1 MKVTLI
7 LKATLLAMFIALAV
21 NVVYLPTAVAQEES
35 AEEAETEA
43 ESAEATPEEDI
54 VEIET
59 VVVVGTRA
67 KPRSVLESPVPIDIV
82 SKDDFAKQGGADLP
96 DLLRTLVPSY
106 NINTQPI
113 SDASTV
119 VRPANLRGLA
129 PDHTLVLV
137 NNKRRHRASV
147 IHWLGNG
154 LSDGSQGPD
163 LSPIPAIAL
172 QQVEVLRDGASA
184 QYGSD
189 AIAGVMNFQLKDNYK
204 GGSFEFKPGIY
215 QYGDGRQFAVAGNI
229 GLGNPDAWSSLSF
242 EYGGADPTIR
252 SVQRTDALNIINAG
266 NFSVKDPAQIWGQPI
281 IEGDTKL
288 FANYGATLTDTIDFY
303 GHANYARKRVEGGFY
318 FRNPNTRNGVF
329 SKDNSDILLVGDLRG
344 LTEET
349 AAWDAAHEEHE
360 AWNDRRLEA
369 EKADKPFDE
378 PEPDN
383 FAAWPAAQEAL
394 KAWEAHRLA
403 AEEAWLAAK
412 EAAEETGEPF
422 DEPKFDEPKPDFKE
436 TSPSD
441 FDDIKITD
449 DVVDEDGLEGVRNG
463 LNDVKNDPNL
473 FTFQEMFPGGFTP
486 RFGAFAWDSSV
497 VVGVKGT
504 ALEEA
509 LGKPLTWDVSGSF
522 GRHHADFFIF
532 NTVNASLGPD
542 TPTYFDPGDYIQTDY
557 NLNFDVTYPLNDM
570 VFLASGLE
578 YRDEGFEIIE
588 GERESHQI
596 GPLAAQG
603 FTPASNGFSGFSP
616 VAAGKWHRY
625 NVAAYLE
632 TEIRPIDPLLIAIAV
647 RGEQFELFG
656 GTLNYKLAANYKV
669 TETMRLR
676 GSYST
681 GFRAPTPGQQNT
693 FNITTEYDFKK
704 GDLVNKATIPSTNA
718 AVGVVTGKEDNSL
731 DPETSNNFTGGFT
744 VDILGVNFTMDFFDI
759 RLKNRLSVSQ
769 HFTLTDDQKADL
781 IAEGV
786 TSAASVDTFQF
797 FINDF
802 NSTTNGI
809 DFVVTA
815 PIPNGNLIAV
825 YNFTSTK
832 VTHLVVDGELEELP
846 SDFDPALEL
855 TPELEAFF
863 DSTTLN
869 ADRIRELQENLPKH
883 RGSLT
888 IGQSITDAWGVLGRA
903 SYFSGWFDSEDYLQN
918 PDAKGTG
925 EYTGRVIFDLETT
938 YTVES
943 GLSLTL
949 GGKNILNT
957 FPDENPNA
965 AGSVGNKYGQFS
977 PFGFDGAFWYTKVGY
992 SF

>member
-1 MKVTLI
+1 
-7 LKATLLAMFIALAV
+7 MFSKNHIKPIVVALGI
-21 NVVYLPTAVAQEES
+21 AVAVFMCAFTTVIADQHAEETEATET
-35 AEEAETEA
+35 AEEAEVSEE
-43 ESAEATPEEDI
+43 ESAGSDPIQLESL
-54 VEIET
+54 
-59 VVVVGTRA
+59 VVVGSRA
-67 KPRSVLESPVPIDIV
+67 KPRSVLDSAVPIDIV
-82 SKDDFAKQGGADLP
+82 SNEAFEKQGGADLP

-106 NINTQPI
+106 NVNTQPI

-137 NNKRRHRASV
+137 NNKRRHRAAV

-163 LSPIPAIAL
+163 LAPIPAIAL

-189 AIAGVMNFQLKDNYK
+189 AIAGVMNFRLKDNYE
-204 GGSFEFKPGIY
+204 GGSIEFKPGIY
-215 QYGDGRQFAVAGNI
+215 QEGDGRQFALAGNI
-229 GLGNPDAWSSLSF
+229 GLGNPDVWSSLSF

-252 SVQRTDALNIINAG
+252 SIQRTDAISLIDAG

-281 IEGDTKL
+281 IDGDTKL
-288 FANYGATLTDTIDFY
+288 FANYGANLTDTIDFY

-329 SKDNSDILLVGDLRG
+329 SPSGRDDTLLVGDLRG
-344 LTEET
+344 LS
-349 AAWDAAHEEHE
+349 
-360 AWNDRRLEA
+360 A
-369 EKADKPFDE
+369 EMAD
-378 PEPDN
+378 
-383 FAAWPAAQEAL
+383 
-394 KAWEAHRLA
+394 WEARKAA
-403 AEEAWLAAK
+403 AEAAG
-412 EAAEETGEPF
+412 EEFTEL
-422 DEPKFDEPKPDFKE
+422 
-436 TSPSD
+436 SPHD
-441 FDDIKITD
+441 ADDIPITNHVPD
-449 DVVDEDGLEGVRNG
+449 PTRLQV
-463 LNDVKNDPNL
+463 VKNDPNL
-473 FTFQEMFPGGFTP
+473 FNFQEMFPGGFTP
-486 RFGAFAWDSSV
+486 RFGAFMWDSSV
-497 VVGVKGT
+497 VIGFKGT

-509 LGKPLTWDVSGSF
+509 LGKPLTWDLSGSF
-522 GRHHADFFIF
+522 GRNHADFFIF

-557 NLNFDVTYPLNDM
+557 NLNFDVTYPLSDM

-603 FTPASNGFSGFSP
+603 FTAASNGFSGFSP

-632 TEIRPIDPLLIAIAV
+632 TEIRPIDPLLIALAV
-647 RGEQFELFG
+647 RGEQFEIFG
-656 GTLNYKLAANYKV
+656 GTLNYKAAANYKV

-676 GSYST
+676 GSYSS

-693 FNITTEYDFKK
+693 FNITTEYDFAK
-704 GDLVNKATIPSTNA
+704 GDLVNKGTIPSTNP

-744 VDILGVNFTMDFFDI
+744 VDILGVNLTMDFFDI

-769 HFTLTDDQKADL
+769 HFTLTEGQKADL
-781 IAEGV
+781 IAAGV
-786 TSAASVDTFQF
+786 TSAANLETFQF

-802 NSTTNGI
+802 STTTNGI
-809 DFVVTA
+809 DTVVTV

-825 YNFTSTK
+825 YNFTNTT
-832 VTHLVVDGELEELP
+832 VTDHNPD
-846 SDFDPALEL
+846 
-855 TPELEAFF
+855 
-863 DSTTLN
+863 TL
-869 ADRIRELQENLPKH
+869 DDHRIRELEENLPEH
-883 RGSLT
+883 RASLT
-888 IGQSITDAWGVLGRA
+888 GVYSLTDAWSVLGRA

-918 PDAKGTG
+918 PEAEGTG

-938 YTVES
+938 YIAGS
-943 GLSLTL
+943 GVALTL
-949 GGKNILNT
+949 GGRNILNT
-957 FPDENPNA
+957 YPDENPNGA
-965 AGSVGNKYGQFS
+965 DSVGNKYGQFS
-977 PFGFDGAFWYTKVGY
+977 PFGFDGAFWYAKVGY

>member
-1 MKVTLI
+1 
-7 LKATLLAMFIALAV
+7 MFSKNHIKSIVVVLGIVVAVLMCTFTTVIAD
-21 NVVYLPTAVAQEES
+21 EH
-35 AEEAETEA
+35 AEEADEAETTEETEVSEEA
-43 ESAEATPEEDI
+43 SSGSDPIQLESL
-54 VEIET
+54 
-59 VVVVGTRA
+59 VVVGTRGQ
-67 KPRSVLESPVPIDIV
+67 PRSVLDSAVPIDIV
-82 SKDDFAKQGGADLP
+82 SSEAFEKQGGADLP
-96 DLLRTLVPSY
+96 DLLRSLVPSY

-137 NNKRRHRASV
+137 NNKRRHRAAV

-163 LSPIPAIAL
+163 LAPIPAIAL
-172 QQVEVLRDGASA
+172 QQVEILRDGASA

-189 AIAGVMNFQLKDNYK
+189 AIAGVMNFQLKDNYE
-204 GGSFEFKPGIY
+204 GGSIEFKPGIY
-215 QYGDGRQFAVAGNI
+215 QYGDGRQFALAGNI

-242 EYGGADPTIR
+242 EYGGADPTVR
-252 SVQRTDALNIINAG
+252 SVQRTDAIDMINAG

-281 IEGDTKL
+281 IEGDIKL

-318 FRNPNTRNGVF
+318 FRNPNTRGGVF
-329 SKDNSDILLVGDLRG
+329 STTSGKTLLVGDLRG
-344 LTEET
+344 LTEEM
-349 AAWDAAHEEHE
+349 AAWETRKA
-360 AWNDRRLEA
+360 EA
-369 EKADKPFDE
+369 E
-378 PEPDN
+378 
-383 FAAWPAAQEAL
+383 AAGQEFTEL
-394 KAWEAHRLA
+394 
-403 AEEAWLAAK
+403 
-412 EAAEETGEPF
+412 
-422 DEPKFDEPKPDFKE
+422 
-436 TSPSD
+436 SPHD
-441 FDDIKITD
+441 ADDIPITNHVPD
-449 DVVDEDGLEGVRNG
+449 PERLQA
-463 LNDVKNDPNL
+463 VKNDPNL

-486 RFGAFAWDSSV
+486 RFGAFAWDSAV
-497 VVGVKGT
+497 VVGLKGT

-603 FTPASNGFSGFSP
+603 FTAASNGFSGFSP

-632 TEIRPIDPLLIAIAV
+632 TEIRPIEPLLIALAV
-647 RGEQFELFG
+647 RGEQFEIFG
-656 GTLNYKLAANYKV
+656 STLNYKAAANYKV

-693 FNITTEYDFKK
+693 FNITTEYDFAK
-704 GDLVNKATIPSTNA
+704 GDLVNKGTIPSTND

-731 DPETSNNFTGGFT
+731 DPETSNNFTGGFA
-744 VDILGVNFTMDFFDI
+744 VDILGINFTVDFFDI

-769 HFTLTDDQKADL
+769 HYTLTDAQKTQL
-781 IAEGV
+781 IAAGV
-786 TSAASVDTFQF
+786 TSAANLETFQF

-815 PIPNGNLIAV
+815 PIPNGTAIAV

-832 VTHLVVDGELEELP
+832 ITHLAVDGELEELP

-855 TPELEAFF
+855 TPELEALF
-863 DSTTLN
+863 DSATLD
-869 ADRIRELQENLPKH
+869 AHRIRELQENLPKH

-888 IGQSITDAWGVLGRA
+888 VGQSITDAWGVLGRA

-918 PDAKGTG
+918 PDVEGTG
-925 EYTGRVIFDLETT
+925 EYTGKVIFDLETT
-938 YTVES
+938 YTVDS

-949 GGKNILNT
+949 GGRNILNT
-957 FPDENPNA
+957 YPDENPNA

-977 PFGFDGAFWYTKVGY
+977 PFGFDGAYWYAKVGY
-992 SF
+992 NF

>member
-1 MKVTLI
+1 MYYSKYVKPIVFALSIFIVI
-7 LKATLLAMFIALAV
+7 LMGMFTTVI
-21 NVVYLPTAVAQEES
+21 AQEEAS
-35 AEEAETEA
+35 DAEEAEVA
-43 ESAEATPEEDI
+43 DDAEASEEESQTSTPVRLESL
-54 VEIET
+54 
-59 VVVVGTRA
+59 VVVGSRSR
-67 KPRSVLESPVPIDIV
+67 PRSILESPVPVDVV
-82 SKDDFAKQGGADLP
+82 SKDDFARQGGADLT
-96 DLLRTLVPSY
+96 DLLRTLVPSF

-137 NNKRRHRASV
+137 NGKRRHRASV

-172 QQVEVLRDGASA
+172 RQVEILRDGASA

-189 AIAGVMNFQLKDNYK
+189 AIAGVMNFQLKDNHE

-229 GLGNPDAWSSLSF
+229 GLGNPEAWTNLSF

-252 SVQRTDALNIINAG
+252 SVQRTDALNMINAG

-281 IEGDTKL
+281 VENDFKF
-288 FANYGATLTDTIDFY
+288 FANYGASLTDTINFY

-318 FRNPNTRNGVF
+318 FRNPNTRSGVF
-329 SKDNSDILLVGDLRG
+329 STTGGETLLVGDLRG
-344 LTEET
+344 LTAET
-349 AAWDAAHEEHE
+349 AAWE
-360 AWNDRRLEA
+360 ARKQEA
-369 EKADKPFDE
+369 EVAGNEFTE
-378 PEPDN
+378 
-383 FAAWPAAQEAL
+383 L
-394 KAWEAHRLA
+394 
-403 AEEAWLAAK
+403 
-412 EAAEETGEPF
+412 
-422 DEPKFDEPKPDFKE
+422 
-436 TSPSD
+436 SPHD
-441 FDDIKITD
+441 ADDIPITNHVPD
-449 DVVDEDGLEGVRNG
+449 PERLQA
-463 LNDVKNDPNL
+463 VKSDPNL

-497 VVGVKGT
+497 AVGVKGT

-557 NLNFDVTYPLNDM
+557 NLNFDVTYPLHDL

-603 FTPASNGFSGFSP
+603 FTAASNGFSGFSP
-616 VAAGKWHRY
+616 VAAGNWHRS

-632 TEIRPIDPLLIAIAV
+632 TEIRPIDPLLLALAV
-647 RGEQFELFG
+647 RGEQFEGFG
-656 GTLNYKLAANYKV
+656 STLNYKVAANYKV

-681 GFRAPTPGQQNT
+681 GFRAPTPGQQNA
-693 FNITTEYDFKK
+693 FNITTEYDFAK
-704 GDLVNKATIPSTNA
+704 GDLVNNGTIPSTNA
-718 AVGVVTGKEDNSL
+718 AVGIVTGKEDNSL

-744 VDILGVNFTMDFFDI
+744 VDILGVNFTLDFFGI

-769 HFTLTDDQKADL
+769 DFTLTAGQKAQL

-786 TSAASVDTFQF
+786 TSAANLEKFRF

-802 NSTTNGI
+802 DTTTQGI

-825 YNFTSTK
+825 YNFTSTT
-832 VTHLVVDGELEELP
+832 VT
-846 SDFDPALEL
+846 DFNPD
-855 TPELEAFF
+855 
-863 DSTTLN
+863 TL
-869 ADRIRELQENLPKH
+869 DDHRIRELKENLPEH
-883 RGSLT
+883 RAGLT
-888 IGQSITDAWGVLGRA
+888 VVQSITDVWGVLGRA
-903 SYFSGWFDSEDYLQN
+903 SYFSGWFDSEDFLQN
-918 PDAKGTG
+918 PDVPGTG

-938 YTVES
+938 YTVGS
-943 GLSLTL
+943 GLALTL
-949 GGKNILNT
+949 GGRNILNT
-957 FPDENPNA
+957 YPDENPNA

-977 PFGFDGAFWYTKVGY
+977 PFGFDGAFWYAKVGY

>member
-1 MKVTLI
+1 
-7 LKATLLAMFIALAV
+7 MFYRNHIKPIVFVLSIAIGFLMCSF
-21 NVVYLPTAVAQEES
+21 TAVIADQH
-35 AEEAETEA
+35 AEEAEESEATSDAETSEA
-43 ESAEATPEEDI
+43 EASEAASEGDAPVQLESL
-54 VEIET
+54 
-59 VVVVGTRA
+59 VVVGTRA
-67 KPRSVLESPVPIDIV
+67 RPRSILDSAVPIDIV
-82 SKDDFAKQGGADLP
+82 SSDAFEKQGGADLP

-106 NINTQPI
+106 NVNTQPI

-137 NNKRRHRASV
+137 NNKRRHRAAV

-163 LSPIPAIAL
+163 LAPIPAIAL

-189 AIAGVMNFQLKDNYK
+189 AIAGVMNFRLKDNYE
-204 GGSFEFKPGIY
+204 GGSLEFKPGIY
-215 QYGDGRQFAVAGNI
+215 QFGDGRQFALAGNI

-252 SVQRTDALNIINAG
+252 SVQRDDAIKLINAG

-281 IEGDTKL
+281 IENDVKL
-288 FANYGATLTDTIDFY
+288 FANYGATLTDTINFY

-329 SKDNSDILLVGDLRG
+329 SPTGKDGTLLVGDMRG
-344 LTEET
+344 LTAEMAAWETRKAEWET
-349 AAWDAAHEEHE
+349 ANAAAVEAGETFPELSPHDA
-360 AWNDRRLEA
+360 
-369 EKADKPFDE
+369 
-378 PEPDN
+378 
-383 FAAWPAAQEAL
+383 
-394 KAWEAHRLA
+394 
-403 AEEAWLAAK
+403 
-412 EAAEETGEPF
+412 
-422 DEPKFDEPKPDFKE
+422 
-436 TSPSD
+436 
-441 FDDIKITD
+441 DDIPITNNVPD
-449 DVVDEDGLEGVRNG
+449 PERLQA
-463 LNDVKNDPNL
+463 VKNDPNL
-473 FTFQEMFPGGFTP
+473 FNFQEMFPGGFTP
-486 RFGAFAWDSSV
+486 RFGAFMWDSSV

-509 LGKPLTWDVSGSF
+509 LGKPLSWDLSGSF
-522 GRHHADFFIF
+522 GRNHADFFIF

-557 NLNFDVTYPLNDM
+557 NLNFDVTYPLSDM

-603 FTPASNGFSGFSP
+603 FTAASNGFSGFSP

-632 TEIRPIDPLLIAIAV
+632 TEIRPIDPLLLALAV
-647 RGEQFELFG
+647 RAEQFEIFG
-656 GTLNYKLAANYKV
+656 GTLNYKAAANYKV

-676 GSYST
+676 GSYSS

-693 FNITTEYDFKK
+693 FNITTEYDFEK
-704 GDLVNKATIPSTNA
+704 GDLVNNGTIPSTNA

-769 HFTLTDDQKADL
+769 HFTLSPAQKAQL
-781 IAEGV
+781 IAAGV
-786 TSAASVDTFQF
+786 TSAANLETFQF

-802 NSTTNGI
+802 STTTNGI
-809 DFVVTA
+809 DAVVTV
-815 PIPNGNLIAV
+815 PIPNGNVIAV
-825 YNFTSTK
+825 YNFTNTT
-832 VTHLVVDGELEELP
+832 VTDHNPD
-846 SDFDPALEL
+846 
-855 TPELEAFF
+855 
-863 DSTTLN
+863 TL
-869 ADRIRELQENLPKH
+869 DDHRIRELEENLPEH
-883 RGSLT
+883 RASLT
-888 IGQSITDAWGVLGRA
+888 GVYSITDDWGVLGRA

-918 PDAKGTG
+918 PKMEGVG

-938 YTVES
+938 YTVGS
-943 GLSLTL
+943 GLTLTL
-949 GGKNILNT
+949 GGRNILNT
-957 FPDENPNA
+957 YPDENPNG

-977 PFGFDGAFWYTKVGY
+977 PFGFDGAFWYAKVGY

>member
-1 MKVTLI
+1 LRQKSKEEDFMYYSKYVKPIVFALSIFIVI
-7 LKATLLAMFIALAV
+7 LMGMFTTVI
-21 NVVYLPTAVAQEES
+21 AQEEAS
-35 AEEAETEA
+35 DAEEAEVA
-43 ESAEATPEEDI
+43 DDAEASEEESQTSTPVRLESL
-54 VEIET
+54 
-59 VVVVGTRA
+59 VVVGSRSR
-67 KPRSVLESPVPIDIV
+67 PRSILESPVPVDVV
-82 SKDDFAKQGGADLP
+82 SKDDFARQGGADLT
-96 DLLRTLVPSY
+96 DLLRTLVPSF

-137 NNKRRHRASV
+137 NGKRRHRASV

-172 QQVEVLRDGASA
+172 RQVEILRDGASA

-189 AIAGVMNFQLKDNYK
+189 AIAGVMNFQLKDNHE

-229 GLGNPDAWSSLSF
+229 GLGNPEAWTNLSF

-252 SVQRTDALNIINAG
+252 SVQRTDALNMINAG

-281 IEGDTKL
+281 VENDFKF
-288 FANYGATLTDTIDFY
+288 FANYGASLTDTINFY

-318 FRNPNTRNGVF
+318 FRNPNTRSGVF
-329 SKDNSDILLVGDLRG
+329 STTGGETLLVGDLRG
-344 LTEET
+344 LTAET
-349 AAWDAAHEEHE
+349 AAWE
-360 AWNDRRLEA
+360 ARKQEA
-369 EKADKPFDE
+369 EVAGNEFTE
-378 PEPDN
+378 
-383 FAAWPAAQEAL
+383 L
-394 KAWEAHRLA
+394 
-403 AEEAWLAAK
+403 
-412 EAAEETGEPF
+412 
-422 DEPKFDEPKPDFKE
+422 
-436 TSPSD
+436 SPHD
-441 FDDIKITD
+441 ADDIPITNHVPD
-449 DVVDEDGLEGVRNG
+449 PERLQA
-463 LNDVKNDPNL
+463 VKSDPNL

-497 VVGVKGT
+497 AVGVKGT

-509 LGKPLTWDVSGSF
+509 LGNPLTWDASGSF

-557 NLNFDVTYPLNDM
+557 NLNFDVTYPLHDL

-603 FTPASNGFSGFSP
+603 FTAASNGFSGFSP
-616 VAAGKWHRY
+616 VAAGNWHRS

-632 TEIRPIDPLLIAIAV
+632 TEIRPIDPLLLALAV
-647 RGEQFELFG
+647 RGEQFEGFG
-656 GTLNYKLAANYKV
+656 STLNYKVAANYKI

-681 GFRAPTPGQQNT
+681 GFRAPTPGQQNA
-693 FNITTEYDFKK
+693 FNITTEYDFEK
-704 GDLVNKATIPSTNA
+704 GDLVNNGTIPSTNA
-718 AVGVVTGKEDNSL
+718 AVGIVTGKEDNSL

-744 VDILGVNFTMDFFDI
+744 VDILGVNFTIDFFDI

-769 HFTLTDDQKADL
+769 DFTLTAGQKTQL

-786 TSAASVDTFQF
+786 TSAANLEKFRF

-802 NSTTNGI
+802 DTTTQGI

-825 YNFTSTK
+825 YNFTSTT
-832 VTHLVVDGELEELP
+832 VT
-846 SDFDPALEL
+846 DFNPD
-855 TPELEAFF
+855 
-863 DSTTLN
+863 TL
-869 ADRIRELQENLPKH
+869 DDHRIRELEENLPEH
-883 RGSLT
+883 RAGLT
-888 IGQSITDAWGVLGRA
+888 VVQSITDVWGVLGRA
-903 SYFSGWFDSEDYLQN
+903 SYFGGWFDSEDYLQN
-918 PDAKGTG
+918 PNVPGTG

-938 YTVES
+938 YAVGS
-943 GLSLTL
+943 GLALTL
-949 GGKNILNT
+949 GGRNILNT
-957 FPDENPNA
+957 YPDENPNA

>member
-1 MKVTLI
+1 MFYKNHIKPI
-7 LKATLLAMFIALAV
+7 LLVLSVILGILVCTFATV
-21 NVVYLPTAVAQEES
+21 VAQEES
-35 AEEAETEA
+35 ETTEETEA
-43 ESAEATPEEDI
+43 TNEAEASEAEASEEASTTGAP
-54 VEIET
+54 VRLESL
-59 VVVVGTRA
+59 VVVGTRA
-67 KPRSVLESPVPIDIV
+67 QPRSVLDSAVPIDIV
-82 SKDDFAKQGGADLP
+82 SNESFAKQGGADLP

-137 NNKRRHRASV
+137 NGKRRHRASV

-189 AIAGVMNFQLKDNYK
+189 AIAGVMNFRLKDNHE
-204 GGSFEFKPGIY
+204 GGAFEFKPGIY

-242 EYGGADPTIR
+242 EYGGADPTVR
-252 SVQRTDALNIINAG
+252 SIQRTDAINLINAG

-281 IEGDTKL
+281 IENDVKL
-288 FANYGATLTDTIDFY
+288 FANYGATLTDTVEFY

-318 FRNPNTRNGVF
+318 FRNPNTRGGVF
-329 SKDNSDILLVGDLRG
+329 STTGGDTLLVGDLRG
-344 LTEET
+344 LT
-349 AAWDAAHEEHE
+349 
-360 AWNDRRLEA
+360 A
-369 EKADKPFDE
+369 EMT
-378 PEPDN
+378 
-383 FAAWPAAQEAL
+383 
-394 KAWEAHRLA
+394 AWEARKQA
-403 AEEAWLAAK
+403 AMDAGQEFTEL
-412 EAAEETGEPF
+412 
-422 DEPKFDEPKPDFKE
+422 
-436 TSPSD
+436 SPHD
-441 FDDIKITD
+441 ADDIPITNHVPD
-449 DVVDEDGLEGVRNG
+449 PERLQA
-463 LNDVKNDPNL
+463 VKNDPNL

-486 RFGAFAWDSSV
+486 RFGAFMWDSSV

-504 ALEEA
+504 ALKDT
-509 LGKPLTWDVSGSF
+509 LGKDLTWDLSGSF
-522 GRHHADFFIF
+522 GRNHADFFIF

-557 NLNFDVTYPLNDM
+557 NLNFDVTYPLSDM

-603 FTPASNGFSGFSP
+603 FTAASNGFSGFSP

-632 TEIRPIDPLLIAIAV
+632 TEIRPIDPLLISLAV
-647 RGEQFELFG
+647 RGEQFEIFG
-656 GTLNYKLAANYKV
+656 STLNYKAAANYKV

-693 FNITTEYDFKK
+693 FNITTEYDFAK
-704 GDLVNKATIPSTNA
+704 GDLVNKGTIPSTNP

-769 HFTLTDDQKADL
+769 DFTLTASQKAQL

-786 TSAASVDTFQF
+786 TSAANLEKFRF

-802 NSTTNGI
+802 NTTTQGV

-825 YNFTSTK
+825 YNFTSTE
-832 VTHLVVDGELEELP
+832 VGDYNP
-846 SDFDPALEL
+846 D
-855 TPELEAFF
+855 
-863 DSTTLN
+863 TL
-869 ADRIRELQENLPKH
+869 DDRRIRELQENLPEH
-883 RGSLT
+883 RASLT
-888 IGQSITDAWGVLGRA
+888 VAQSITDMWGVLGRA
-903 SYFSGWFDSEDYLQN
+903 SYFSGWFDSEDFLQN
-918 PDAKGTG
+918 PDVEETG

-938 YTVES
+938 YTVGD
-943 GLSLTL
+943 GLALTL
-949 GGKNILNT
+949 GGRNILNT
-957 FPDENPNA
+957 FPDENPNGA
-965 AGSVGNKYGQFS
+965 DSVGNKYGQFS
-977 PFGFDGAFWYTKVGY
+977 PFGFDGAYWYAKVGY
-992 SF
+992 RF

>member
-1 MKVTLI
+1 MG
-7 LKATLLAMFIALAV
+7 MFTTVI
-21 NVVYLPTAVAQEES
+21 AQEEAS
-35 AEEAETEA
+35 DAEEAEA
-43 ESAEATPEEDI
+43 ADDAEASEEESQTSTPVRLESL
-54 VEIET
+54 
-59 VVVVGTRA
+59 VVVGSRSR
-67 KPRSVLESPVPIDIV
+67 PRSILESPVPVDVV
-82 SKDDFAKQGGADLP
+82 SKDDFARQGGADLT
-96 DLLRTLVPSY
+96 DLLRTLVPSF

-137 NNKRRHRASV
+137 NGKRRHRASV

-172 QQVEVLRDGASA
+172 RQVEILRDGASA

-189 AIAGVMNFQLKDNYK
+189 AIAGVMNFQLKDNHE

-215 QYGDGRQFAVAGNI
+215 QYGDGRQFAAAGNI
-229 GLGNPDAWSSLSF
+229 GLGNPEAWTNLSF

-252 SVQRTDALNIINAG
+252 SVQRTDALNMINAG

-281 IEGDTKL
+281 VENDFKF
-288 FANYGATLTDTIDFY
+288 FANYGASLTDTINFY

-318 FRNPNTRNGVF
+318 FRNPNTRSGVF
-329 SKDNSDILLVGDLRG
+329 STTGGKTLLVGDLRG
-344 LTEET
+344 LTAET
-349 AAWDAAHEEHE
+349 AAWE
-360 AWNDRRLEA
+360 ARKQEA
-369 EKADKPFDE
+369 EVAGNEFTE
-378 PEPDN
+378 
-383 FAAWPAAQEAL
+383 L
-394 KAWEAHRLA
+394 
-403 AEEAWLAAK
+403 
-412 EAAEETGEPF
+412 
-422 DEPKFDEPKPDFKE
+422 
-436 TSPSD
+436 SPHD
-441 FDDIKITD
+441 ADDIPITNHVPD
-449 DVVDEDGLEGVRNG
+449 PERLQA
-463 LNDVKNDPNL
+463 VKSDPNL

-497 VVGVKGT
+497 AVGVKGT

-557 NLNFDVTYPLNDM
+557 NLNFDVTYPLHDL

-603 FTPASNGFSGFSP
+603 FTAASNGFSGFSP
-616 VAAGKWHRY
+616 VAAGNWHRS

-632 TEIRPIDPLLIAIAV
+632 TEIRPIDPLLLALAV
-647 RGEQFELFG
+647 RGEQFEGFG
-656 GTLNYKLAANYKV
+656 STLNYKVAANYKV

-681 GFRAPTPGQQNT
+681 GFRAPTPGQQNA
-693 FNITTEYDFKK
+693 FNITTEYDFAK
-704 GDLVNKATIPSTNA
+704 GDLVNNGTIPSTNA
-718 AVGVVTGKEDNSL
+718 AVGIVTGKEDNSL

-744 VDILGVNFTMDFFDI
+744 VDILGVNFTLDFFGI

-769 HFTLTDDQKADL
+769 DFTLTAGQKTQL

-786 TSAASVDTFQF
+786 TSAANLEKFRF

-802 NSTTNGI
+802 DTTTQGI

-825 YNFTSTK
+825 YNFTSTT
-832 VTHLVVDGELEELP
+832 VT
-846 SDFDPALEL
+846 DFNPD
-855 TPELEAFF
+855 
-863 DSTTLN
+863 TL
-869 ADRIRELQENLPKH
+869 DDHRIRELEENLPEH
-883 RGSLT
+883 RAGLT
-888 IGQSITDAWGVLGRA
+888 VVQSITDVWGVLGRA
-903 SYFSGWFDSEDYLQN
+903 SYFSGWFDSEDFLQN
-918 PDAKGTG
+918 PDVPGTG

-938 YTVES
+938 YTVGS
-943 GLSLTL
+943 GLALTL
-949 GGKNILNT
+949 GGRNILNT
-957 FPDENPNA
+957 YPDENPNA

-977 PFGFDGAFWYTKVGY
+977 PFGFDGAFWYAKVGY

>member
-7 LKATLLAMFIALAV
+7 LKTVLLAMFIALAV
-21 NVVYLPTAVAQEES
+21 GMVYLPTVVAQEES
-35 AEEAETEA
+35 TEETEA
-43 ESAEATPEEDI
+43 ESTEATPEEDI

-59 VVVVGTRA
+59 VVVIGTRA
-67 KPRSVLESPVPIDIV
+67 KPRSVLDSAVPIDIV
-82 SKDDFAKQGGADLP
+82 SREDFAKQGGADLP

-137 NNKRRHRASV
+137 NNKRRHRAAV

-189 AIAGVMNFQLKDNYK
+189 AIAGVMNFQLKDNYQ

-252 SVQRTDALNIINAG
+252 SVQRTDALNMINAG

-281 IEGDTKL
+281 VKNDFKF
-288 FANYGATLTDTIDFY
+288 FANYGATLTDTINFY
-303 GHANYARKRVEGGFY
+303 GHANYASKQVEGGFY
-318 FRNPNTRNGVF
+318 FRSPNTRSGVF
-329 SKDNSDILLVGDLRG
+329 STTSGETLLVGDLRG
-344 LTEET
+344 LTAET
-349 AAWDAAHEEHE
+349 AAWET
-360 AWNDRRLEA
+360 R
-369 EKADKPFDE
+369 KAD
-378 PEPDN
+378 
-383 FAAWPAAQEAL
+383 
-394 KAWEAHRLA
+394 WEAQNA
-403 AEEAWLAAK
+403 AAVEAG
-412 EAAEETGEPF
+412 EAFPEL
-422 DEPKFDEPKPDFKE
+422 
-436 TSPSD
+436 SPHD
-441 FDDIKITD
+441 ADDIPITD
-449 DVVDEDGLEGVRNG
+449 HVPDPERLQA
-463 LNDVKNDPNL
+463 VKNDPNL

-504 ALEEA
+504 ALEET
-509 LGKPLTWDVSGSF
+509 LGNPLTWDVSGSF

-557 NLNFDVTYPLNDM
+557 NLNFDVTYPLSDM

-603 FTPASNGFSGFSP
+603 FTAASNGFSGFSP

-632 TEIRPIDPLLIAIAV
+632 TEIRPIEPLLIALAV
-647 RGEQFELFG
+647 RGEQFEIFG
-656 GTLNYKLAANYKV
+656 ATLNYKAAANYKI

-693 FNITTEYDFKK
+693 FNITTEYDFEK
-704 GDLVNKATIPSTNA
+704 GDLVNKGTIPSTNA

-769 HFTLTDDQKADL
+769 HFTLADAQKAQL

-786 TSAASVDTFQF
+786 TSAANLETFQF

-802 NSTTNGI
+802 ATTTNGI
-809 DFVVTA
+809 DFVITA

-825 YNFTSTK
+825 YNFTNTT
-832 VTHLVVDGELEELP
+832 VTDHNPD
-846 SDFDPALEL
+846 
-855 TPELEAFF
+855 
-863 DSTTLN
+863 TLN
-869 ADRIRELQENLPKH
+869 EDRIKELQENLPKH
-883 RGSLT
+883 RANLT
-888 IGQSITDAWGVLGRA
+888 VGQSITDAWGVLGRA
-903 SYFSGWFDSEDYLQN
+903 SYFGGWFDSEDYLQN
-918 PDAKGTG
+918 PNVPGTG

-943 GLSLTL
+943 GLALTL
-949 GGKNILNT
+949 GGKNIFNT
-957 FPDENPNA
+957 YPDENPNA
-965 AGSVGNKYGQFS
+965 AASVGNKYGQFS

>member
-1 MKVTLI
+1 
-7 LKATLLAMFIALAV
+7 MFSKNHIKSIVVALGIVVAVLMCTFTTVIAD
-21 NVVYLPTAVAQEES
+21 EH
-35 AEEAETEA
+35 AEEADEAETTEETEVSEEA
-43 ESAEATPEEDI
+43 SSSGDPIQLESL
-54 VEIET
+54 
-59 VVVVGTRA
+59 VVVGSRGQ
-67 KPRSVLESPVPIDIV
+67 PRSVLDSAVPIDIV
-82 SKDDFAKQGGADLP
+82 SSESFEKQGGADLP
-96 DLLRTLVPSY
+96 DLLRSLVPSY

-137 NNKRRHRASV
+137 NNKRRHRAAV

-163 LSPIPAIAL
+163 LAPIPAIAL
-172 QQVEVLRDGASA
+172 QQVEILRDGASA

-189 AIAGVMNFQLKDNYK
+189 AIAGVMNFQLKDNYE
-204 GGSFEFKPGIY
+204 GGSIEFKPGIY
-215 QYGDGRQFAVAGNI
+215 QYGDGRQFALAGNI

-242 EYGGADPTIR
+242 EYGGADPTVR
-252 SVQRTDALNIINAG
+252 SIQRTDAIDLIDAG

-281 IEGDTKL
+281 VEGDIKL
-288 FANYGATLTDTIDFY
+288 FANYGATLTDTINFY

-318 FRNPNTRNGVF
+318 FRNPNTRGGVF
-329 SKDNSDILLVGDLRG
+329 STTSGETLLVGDLRG
-344 LTEET
+344 LTEEM
-349 AAWDAAHEEHE
+349 AAWET
-360 AWNDRRLEA
+360 R
-369 EKADKPFDE
+369 KA
-378 PEPDN
+378 
-383 FAAWPAAQEAL
+383 
-394 KAWEAHRLA
+394 AWEAENA
-403 AEEAWLAAK
+403 AAVEAG
-412 EAAEETGEPF
+412 EAFPEL
-422 DEPKFDEPKPDFKE
+422 
-436 TSPSD
+436 SPHD
-441 FDDIKITD
+441 ADDIPITNHVPD
-449 DVVDEDGLEGVRNG
+449 PERLQA
-463 LNDVKNDPNL
+463 VKNDPNL

-497 VVGVKGT
+497 VIGLKGT
-504 ALEEA
+504 ALEET

-557 NLNFDVTYPLNDM
+557 NLNFDVTYPLSDM

-603 FTPASNGFSGFSP
+603 FTAASNGFSGFSP

-632 TEIRPIDPLLIAIAV
+632 TEIRPIEPLLIALAV
-647 RGEQFELFG
+647 RGEQFEIFG
-656 GTLNYKLAANYKV
+656 STLNYKAAANYKV

-693 FNITTEYDFKK
+693 FNITTEYDFAK
-704 GDLVNKATIPSTNA
+704 GDLVNKGTIPSTND

-731 DPETSNNFTGGFT
+731 DPETSNNFTGGFA

-769 HFTLTDDQKADL
+769 HFTLTDAQKAQL
-781 IAEGV
+781 IAAGV
-786 TSAASVDTFQF
+786 TSAANLETFQF

-815 PIPNGNLIAV
+815 PIPNGTAIAV

-832 VTHLVVDGELEELP
+832 ITHLAVDGELEELP

-855 TPELEAFF
+855 TPELEALF
-863 DSTTLN
+863 DSATLD
-869 ADRIRELQENLPKH
+869 AHRIRELQENLPKH

-888 IGQSITDAWGVLGRA
+888 VGQSITDSWGVLGRA

-918 PDAKGTG
+918 PDVPGTG
-925 EYTGRVIFDLETT
+925 EYTGKVVFDLETT
-938 YTVES
+938 YTVDS

-949 GGKNILNT
+949 GGRNILNT
-957 FPDENPNA
+957 FPDENPNG

-977 PFGFDGAFWYTKVGY
+977 PFGFDGAYWYAKVGY
-992 SF
+992 NF

>member
-7 LKATLLAMFIALAV
+7 LKTVLLAMFIALAV
-21 NVVYLPTAVAQEES
+21 GMVYLPTVVAQEES
-35 AEEAETEA
+35 AEEAEEEAEA
-43 ESAEATPEEDI
+43 ESEVESTEATSEEDVI
-54 VEIET
+54 EIET
-59 VVVVGTRA
+59 VVVIGTRA
-67 KPRSVLESPVPIDIV
+67 KPRSVLDSAVPIDIV
-82 SKDDFAKQGGADLP
+82 SREDFAKQGGADLP

-137 NNKRRHRASV
+137 NSKRRHRASV

-189 AIAGVMNFQLKDNYK
+189 AIAGVMNFQLKDNYQ

-252 SVQRTDALNIINAG
+252 SVQRTDALNMINAG

-281 IEGDTKL
+281 VENDFKFFT
-288 FANYGATLTDTIDFY
+288 NYGATLTDTINFY

-318 FRNPNTRNGVF
+318 FRNPNTRSGVF
-329 SKDNSDILLVGDLRG
+329 STTGGETLLVGNLQG
-344 LTEET
+344 LTVET
-349 AAWDAAHEEHE
+349 ADWET
-360 AWNDRRLEA
+360 R
-369 EKADKPFDE
+369 KAD
-378 PEPDN
+378 
-383 FAAWPAAQEAL
+383 
-394 KAWEAHRLA
+394 WEAQNA
-403 AEEAWLAAK
+403 AAVEAG
-412 EAAEETGEPF
+412 EAFPEL
-422 DEPKFDEPKPDFKE
+422 
-436 TSPSD
+436 SPHD
-441 FDDIKITD
+441 ADDIPITNHVPD
-449 DVVDEDGLEGVRNG
+449 PERLQA
-463 LNDVKNDPNL
+463 VKNDPNL

-497 VVGVKGT
+497 VIGVEGT

-509 LGKPLTWDVSGSF
+509 LGNPLTWDASGSF

-557 NLNFDVTYPLNDM
+557 NLNFDVTYPLHDK

-578 YRDEGFEIIE
+578 YRNEGFEIIE

-596 GPLAAQG
+596 GPLAVQG
-603 FTPASNGFSGFSP
+603 FTAASNGFSGFSP
-616 VAAGKWHRY
+616 VATGTWHRY

-632 TEIRPIDPLLIAIAV
+632 TEIRPIEPLLIALAV
-647 RGEQFELFG
+647 RGENFEDFG
-656 GTLNYKLAANYKV
+656 ATLNYKAAANYKI

-693 FNITTEYDFKK
+693 FNITTEYDFEK
-704 GDLVNKATIPSTNA
+704 GDLVNNGTIPSTNA

-744 VDILGVNFTMDFFDI
+744 VDILGINFTLDFFGI
-759 RLKNRLSVSQ
+759 FLKNRLSVSQ
-769 HFTLTDDQKADL
+769 DFALTASQKEQL

-786 TSAASVDTFQF
+786 TSAANLEKFRF

-802 NSTTNGI
+802 NTSTQGV
-809 DFVVTA
+809 DFVITA
-815 PIPNGNLIAV
+815 PIPNGKLIAV
-825 YNFTSTK
+825 YNSTSTK
-832 VTHLVVDGELEELP
+832 VTDHNPD
-846 SDFDPALEL
+846 
-855 TPELEAFF
+855 
-863 DSTTLN
+863 TLN
-869 ADRIRELQENLPKH
+869 EDRIRELQENLPKH
-883 RGSLT
+883 RANLT
-888 IGQSITDAWGVLGRA
+888 VGQSITDAWGVLGRA
-903 SYFSGWFDSEDYLQN
+903 SYFGGWFDSEDYLQN
-918 PDAKGTG
+918 PNVPGTG

-943 GLSLTL
+943 GLALTL

-965 AGSVGNKYGQFS
+965 AASVGNKYGQFS

>member
-1 MKVTLI
+1 MSDKNHIKPIVLALSIIIGI
-7 LKATLLAMFIALAV
+7 LLCTFTTVIADQH
-21 NVVYLPTAVAQEES
+21 PET
-35 AEEAETEA
+35 AEEAETANE
-43 ESAEATPEEDI
+43 AEATEEASEEASEGAAP
-54 VEIET
+54 VQLESL
-59 VVVVGTRA
+59 VVVGTRA
-67 KPRSVLESPVPIDIV
+67 RPRSVLDSAVPIDIV
-82 SKDDFAKQGGADLP
+82 SKDAFEKQGGADLT
-96 DLLRTLVPSY
+96 DLLRTVVPSY

-137 NNKRRHRASV
+137 NNKRRHRAAV

-163 LSPIPAIAL
+163 LAPIPTIAL
-172 QQVEVLRDGASA
+172 QQVEILRDGASA

-189 AIAGVMNFQLKDNYK
+189 AIAGVMNFQLKDNYE

-229 GLGNPDAWSSLSF
+229 GLGSPDAWTNLSF
-242 EYGGADPTIR
+242 EYGGADPTVR
-252 SVQRTDALNIINAG
+252 SVQRTDAQNLIDNG
-266 NFSVKDPAQIWGQPI
+266 NFRVKDPAQIWGQPI
-281 IEGDTKL
+281 IENDIKL
-288 FANYGATLTDTIDFY
+288 FANYGATLTDTIEFY

-329 SKDNSDILLVGDLRG
+329 SPNGRDDTLLVGDMRG
-344 LTEET
+344 LTAET
-349 AAWDAAHEEHE
+349 AAWE
-360 AWNDRRLEA
+360 ARKAEA
-369 EKADKPFDE
+369 E
-378 PEPDN
+378 
-383 FAAWPAAQEAL
+383 AAGQEFTEL
-394 KAWEAHRLA
+394 
-403 AEEAWLAAK
+403 
-412 EAAEETGEPF
+412 
-422 DEPKFDEPKPDFKE
+422 
-436 TSPSD
+436 SPND
-441 FDDIKITD
+441 ADDIPITNHVPD
-449 DVVDEDGLEGVRNG
+449 PERLQA
-463 LNDVKNDPNL
+463 VKSDPNL
-473 FTFQEMFPGGFTP
+473 FNFQEMFPGGFTP

-504 ALEEA
+504 ALKDT
-509 LGKPLTWDVSGSF
+509 LGEDLMWDLSGSF

-557 NLNFDVTYPLNDM
+557 NLNFDVAYPLSDM

-603 FTPASNGFSGFSP
+603 FTAASNGFSGFSP

-632 TEIRPIDPLLIAIAV
+632 TEIRPIDPLLISLAV
-647 RGEQFELFG
+647 RGEQFEIFG
-656 GTLNYKLAANYKV
+656 STLNYKAAANYKV

-693 FNITTEYDFKK
+693 FNITTEYDFEK
-704 GDLVNKATIPSTNA
+704 GDLVNKGTIPSTNE
-718 AVGVVTGKEDNSL
+718 AVGVVTGKDDNSL
-731 DPETSNNFTGGFT
+731 DPEKSNNFTGGFA
-744 VDILGVNFTMDFFDI
+744 VDILGINFTVDFFDI

-769 HFTLTDDQKADL
+769 DYTLAKEQKDQL

-786 TSAASVDTFQF
+786 TSAANLETFQF

-815 PIPNGNLIAV
+815 PIPNGTAIAV

-832 VTHLVVDGELEELP
+832 ITHLVVDGELQELP

-855 TPELEAFF
+855 TPELEEFF
-863 DSTTLN
+863 ASATLD
-869 ADRIRELQENLPKH
+869 AHRIRELQENLPKH

-888 IGQSITDAWGVLGRA
+888 VGQSITDAWSVLGRA
-903 SYFSGWFDSEDYLQN
+903 SYFSGWFDSEDYLQK
-918 PDAKGTG
+918 PGLKGTEEYEGTG

-938 YTVES
+938 YMVGS
-943 GLSLTL
+943 GLALTL
-949 GGKNILNT
+949 GGRNILNT
-957 FPDENPNA
+957 FPDENPNGA
-965 AGSVGNKYGQFS
+965 DSVGNKYGQFS
-977 PFGFDGAFWYTKVGY
+977 PFGFDGAYWYAKVGY

>member
-7 LKATLLAMFIALAV
+7 IKTILLAMFIALAV
-21 NVVYLPTAVAQEES
+21 FMVYLPAAVAQEENT
-35 AEEAETEA
+35 EEPEA
-43 ESAEATPEEDI
+43 ESTEEAASEQDV
-54 VEIET
+54 VEIES

-67 KPRSVLESPVPIDIV
+67 RPRSILDSAVPIDVV
-82 SKDDFAKQGGADLP
+82 SNKSFEKQGGADLP

-172 QQVEVLRDGASA
+172 RQVEVLRDGASA

-189 AIAGVMNFQLKDNYK
+189 AIAGVMNFQLKDNHE

-215 QYGDGRQFAVAGNI
+215 QYGDGRQFALAGNI
-229 GLGNPDAWSSLSF
+229 GLGTLDAWTSLSF

-252 SVQRTDALNIINAG
+252 SVQRTDAMNLINAG

-318 FRNPNTRNGVF
+318 FRNPNTRSGVF
-329 SKDNSDILLVGDLRG
+329 GRNVDLDDDDKPDEFYLLVGNLAG
-344 LTEET
+344 L
-349 AAWDAAHEEHE
+349 
-360 AWNDRRLEA
+360 
-369 EKADKPFDE
+369 
-378 PEPDN
+378 PEGVD
-383 FAAWPAAQEAL
+383 
-394 KAWEAHRLA
+394 
-403 AEEAWLAAK
+403 K
-412 EAAEETGEPF
+412 EA
-422 DEPKFDEPKPDFKE
+422 
-436 TSPSD
+436 
-441 FDDIKITD
+441 DDIQLAHPVTGAVTATTD
-449 DVVDEDGLEGVRNG
+449 EERTAIANGVPA
-463 LNDVKNDPNL
+463 DPAKMQEVIKDPNL
-473 FTFQEMFPGGFTP
+473 FSYQEMFPGGFTP
-486 RFGAFAWDSSV
+486 RFGAFMWDSSV
-497 VVGVKGT
+497 VIGVKGT
-504 ALEEA
+504 ALGDT
-509 LGKPLTWDVSGSF
+509 LGKDLTWDLSGTF
-522 GRHHADFFIF
+522 GRNHADFFIF

-542 TPTYFDPGDYIQTDY
+542 TPTHFDPGDYIQTDY
-557 NLNFDVTYPLNDM
+557 YLNFDVTYPLNDL

-578 YRDEGFEIIE
+578 YRNEGFEIIE

-603 FTPASNGFSGFSP
+603 FTAASNGFSGFSP

-632 TEIRPIDPLLIAIAV
+632 TEIRPIDPLLIALAV
-647 RGEQFELFG
+647 RGEQFEDFG
-656 GTLNYKLAANYKV
+656 STLNYKAAANYKI

-693 FNITTEYDFKK
+693 FNITTEYDFEK
-704 GDLVNKATIPSTNA
+704 GDLVNNGTIPSTNA

-731 DPETSNNFTGGFT
+731 DPETSNNFTGGFA

-769 HFTLTDDQKADL
+769 HFTLTDAQKAQL
-781 IAEGV
+781 IAAGV
-786 TSAASVDTFQF
+786 TSAANLETFQF

-802 NSTTNGI
+802 ATTTNGI

-825 YNFTSTK
+825 YNFTNTT
-832 VTHLVVDGELEELP
+832 VTDHNPD
-846 SDFDPALEL
+846 
-855 TPELEAFF
+855 
-863 DSTTLN
+863 TL
-869 ADRIRELQENLPKH
+869 DDHRIRELQENLPAH
-883 RGSLT
+883 RASAT
-888 IGQSITDAWGVLGRA
+888 VIQSITDMWSVLGRA
-903 SYFSGWFDSEDYLQN
+903 SYFSGWFDSEDFLQN
-918 PDAKGTG
+918 PDVEETG

-949 GGKNILNT
+949 GGRNILNT
-957 FPDENPNA
+957 YPDENPNA
-965 AGSVGNKYGQFS
+965 ADSVGNKYGQFS
-977 PFGFDGAFWYTKVGY
+977 PFGFDGAFWYAKVGY